1 MKIPAIKGRM
11 GDWIYYTGLMT
22 FNQINEHVI
31 PSIGEIY
38 QATCLDNLLQREL
51 TSNYHS
57 IKNYLLNDNER
68 FFNAIILAVFDG
80 DPQWLEVEFPAEER
94 DYTNVG
100 FLQLSGEETIFP
112 VDGQHRVK
120 GIKEALLTKPELG
133 NEQVPVI
140 FIAHHQTDDGRKRT
154 RKLFSTLNRRAKPVG
169 KNQNIALD
177 EDDVC
182 SIITRDLLHSCK
194 LFVGDNVLNHKGK
207 QIPVSNTSAFTSLI
221 TLYQCVDIIVHWN
234 MSKKGYKSSQYKNF
248 LEKRPEDA
256 LVSELTN
263 RCDVFFEK
271 LIEHTPVLREYVQDT
286 STYRAKKFRNS
297 EGGNI
302 LFRPVALTEYCIVA
316 LILEEENI
324 PLDVVF
330 QKMSAINLQ
339 INEVPWLGIIWDG
352 KKIINRVSRSLIRD
366 LFLYMTCSRLLGNR
380 IDKFYEE
387 YANAANISIE
397 QAKEILIP
405 FRDEENL

>member
-38 QATCLDNLLQREL
+38 QATCLDDLLQREL

-57 IKNYLLNDNER
+57 IKNYLLNDKER

-120 GIKEALLTKPELG
+120 GIKEALLTNPELG
-133 NEQVPVI
+133 EEQVPVI

-169 KNQNIALD
+169 KNQNIALE

-182 SIITRDLLHSCK
+182 SLITRDLMHSCN
-194 LFVGDNVLNHKGK
+194 LFIGDNVLNNKGK

-221 TLYQCVDIIVHWN
+221 TLYQCVDIVVRQS
-234 MSKKGYKSSQYKNF
+234 MLKKGYKPSQYKNF
-248 LEKRPEDA
+248 LEHRPEES

-263 RCDVFFEK
+263 RCDEFFAK
-271 LIEHTPVLREYVQDT
+271 FVEHTPAIQEYTNDT
-286 STYRAKKFRNS
+286 STYRAQKFRNS
-297 EGGNI
+297 DGGNI
-302 LFRPVALTEYCIVA
+302 LFRPVALTEYCAVA
-316 LILEEENI
+316 LLLEKENI
-324 PLDVVF
+324 TLDKVF
-330 QKMSAINLQ
+330 QKMSSINLQ

-352 KKIINRVSRSLIRD
+352 KKIINRVSRTLIRD
-366 LFLYMTCSRLLGNR
+366 LFLYMTCSRLLGDR
-380 IDKFYEE
+380 IEKLYEE
-387 YANAANISIE
+387 YANAANISID
-397 QAKEILIP
+397 QAKEKLTP
-405 FRDEENL
+405 FEGKENL